1 MALPPGRQ
9 GPSANDAKIN
19 SGSDGSS
26 MDTQPENVNQLVDH
40 LFRQEFGR
48 MVSRLARILGAPR
61 LAMAE
66 DAVQYAMLQALQLW
80 PYQGAPEYPQAWL
93 AKVAYHRALDVLKN
107 ERNLRF
113 YDDED
118 QFQIKRQIEELQDE
132 SAADSFRFAQEVAD
146 ERLALVFVCCHPALP
161 RAASVALTLKV
172 VCGF

>member
-1 MALPPGRQ
+1 MGQ
-9 GPSANDAKIN
+9 PS
-19 SGSDGSS
+19 
-26 MDTQPENVNQLVDH
+26 ENVEQLVDH

-107 ERNLRF
+107 ERRLRF
-113 YDDED
+113 FDDE
-118 QFQIKRQIEELQDE
+118 K
-132 SAADSFRFAQEVAD
+132 
-146 ERLALVFVCCHPALP
+146 
-161 RAASVALTLKV
+161 
-172 VCGF
+172 